1 MKERFTKLLL
11 GEDMSSRERQ
21 GHLHQDEVAARENKR
36 ERGRE
41 EGKEQRWRILVAA
54 KIQFVLCA

>member
-21 GHLHQDEVAARENKR
+21 GHLHQDEVAAGENKR

-41 EGKEQRWRILVAA
+41 RIEVEDLGGG
-54 KIQFVLCA
+54 